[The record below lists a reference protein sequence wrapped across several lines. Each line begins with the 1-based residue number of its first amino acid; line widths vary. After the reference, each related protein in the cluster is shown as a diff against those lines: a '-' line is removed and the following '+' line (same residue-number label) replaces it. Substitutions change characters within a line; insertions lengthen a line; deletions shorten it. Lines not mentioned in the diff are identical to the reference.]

1 MQSVGKT
8 KGPHEN
14 VFSVKYFMEENH
26 NIKAVNISKESRG
39 EQPNSQALAGTS
51 SVRFV
56 WGFVPS
62 CLKISRKNI
71 TNVSCSE
78 QFRKGALSNWI
89 QLV

>member
-56 WGFVPS
+56 
-62 CLKISRKNI
+62 
-71 TNVSCSE
+71 
-78 QFRKGALSNWI
+78 
-89 QLV
+89 